1 MQTTSKKVKV
11 IGTQDYIN
19 ADTGELETMQ
29 VTSIEDRDFNFHKIW
44 MRNFIATIDLVGNQ
58 KTKVA
63 FWIIDNLNRDNQLL
77 YTYRQIAE
85 KTKVSLDTV
94 RLTMGILLDSDFLRK
109 SNNGCYIVNPE
120 IIFKGQR
127 GNRINVL
134 NQFSSAVRV
143 EMSDVQKL
151 AHVMESIQSMKTTMD
166 KLVKQAEQLQQKIA
180 AEADK
185 HDNASATELSA

>member
-1 MQTTSKKVKV
+1 MMQTTGKKVKV
-11 IGTQDYIN
+11 VGTQQYIN
-19 ADTGELETMQ
+19 ANTGTVETMQ

-85 KTKVSLDTV
+85 KSKVSLDTV

-109 SNNGCYIVNPE
+109 ATNGCYIVNPE
-120 IIFKGQR
+120 IVFKGQR
-127 GNRINVL
+127 GSRINVL
-134 NQFSSAVRV
+134 NQFSSAEHV

-151 AHVMESIQSMKTTMD
+151 ATVMESIKTMQTTMD
-166 KLVKQAEQLQQKIA
+166 KLMRQANELQKKIA
-180 AEADK
+180 DEAAK
-185 HDNASATELSA
+185 HDSEECKSA

>member
-1 MQTTSKKVKV
+1 MQTTGKKVKV
-11 IGTQDYIN
+11 VGTQQYIN
-19 ADTGELETMQ
+19 TQTGTLETMQ

-85 KTKVSLDTV
+85 KSKVSLDTV

-109 SNNGCYIVNPE
+109 ATNGCYIVNPE
-120 IIFKGQR
+120 IVFKGQR
-127 GNRINVL
+127 GSRINVL
-134 NQFSSAVRV
+134 NQFSNAEHV

-151 AHVMESIQSMKTTMD
+151 ANVMESIKTMQTTMD
-166 KLVKQAEQLQQKIA
+166 KLMRQANELQKKIA
-180 AEADK
+180 EEAAK
-185 HDNASATELSA
+185 HDPEECKSA

>member
-1 MQTTSKKVKV
+1 MQTTGKKVKV
-11 IGTQDYIN
+11 VGTQQYIN
-19 ADTGELETMQ
+19 AQTGTLETMQ

-109 SNNGCYIVNPE
+109 ATNGCYIVNPE
-120 IIFKGQR
+120 IVFKGQR
-127 GNRINVL
+127 GSRINVL
-134 NQFSSAVRV
+134 NQFSNAEHV

-151 AHVMESIQSMKTTMD
+151 ASVMESIKTMQTTMD
-166 KLVKQAEQLQQKIA
+166 KLMKQANELQKKIA
-180 AEADK
+180 DEAAK
-185 HDNASATELSA
+185 HDSEEIKSA